1 MHEVLYS
8 HYSSVE
14 VYQKFILTQKYM
26 YLFSPN
32 QEKVKPV
39 PTLASSEYGH
49 RLENEYDKPDRLHV
63 RIGYVQSE
71 FYRRNGIPWV
81 KENLCGNLW
90 HFARWFDLNC
100 SLHKIRSVWR
110 TTRLFYGTPS
120 RVYQSQNQNVEYT
133 ACTGA
138 VEFLSNTTLVTV
150 KQPAWFCMEWL
161 CSFFTNQCCLVG
173 IKHSSP
179 VL

>member
-14 VYQKFILTQKYM
+14 VYRKFILTQKYM
-26 YLFSPN
+26 YLLSPN

-71 FYRRNGIPWV
+71 FYRRNGIP
-81 KENLCGNLW
+81 
-90 HFARWFDLNC
+90 
-100 SLHKIRSVWR
+100 
-110 TTRLFYGTPS
+110 
-120 RVYQSQNQNVEYT
+120 
-133 ACTGA
+133 
-138 VEFLSNTTLVTV
+138 
-150 KQPAWFCMEWL
+150 
-161 CSFFTNQCCLVG
+161 
-173 IKHSSP
+173 
-179 VL
+179 